1 MGCAWAKCSLSAEVV
16 RQAYRMPSTSSG
28 RCVMVVCWRAG
39 PAVPGGVWEVG
50 GREESEVPLVLA
62 AIAAMN
68 PVPGMN
74 GWM

>member
-1 MGCAWAKCSLSAEVV
+1 
-16 RQAYRMPSTSSG
+16 
-28 RCVMVVCWRAG
+28 MVVCWRAG